1 MTDKTQKGKSSALL
15 NRRHVL
21 MGGAA
26 LGAGYLALHTSV
38 KPASAEEIK
47 PGGILR
53 VGLGAA
59 GAKSSLNPL
68 ISTGDMDF
76 AVSQSIYDRL
86 TDFDKNGDLYN
97 SLAEE
102 LSHNETGDVWKIKL
116 RPSVK
121 WHDGTPFTADDVV
134 YTLQYALNPDNKA
147 DAYPSLKPFL
157 TSNDCKAVDPTTVQ
171 ISLSRPY
178 ALLPQI
184 LGSKVM
190 SIIKNGTTS
199 FDTPI
204 GTGPFKFK
212 SWERGQRVSL
222 IKNESYRVAGKPYLD
237 GIEFIAINDSTALMN
252 ALVAGQVDAV
262 AQLDPSLA
270 GIVSANP
277 ALSLIRSKSSATT
290 DQFMMVNMKPFQ
302 DVRVRQAFRL
312 MVDRKQLVENA
323 LSGYGTIGNDLHCIT
338 DPDYASNIPQREYDP
353 EQARALLKQAGY
365 NNDLSVQIYAADAAP
380 GMLASATLI
389 ANQAKKVGVDIQLLV
404 VPPDSYYAGAN
415 FKKTPMACSDWGQ
428 HTLESQFTQGYA
440 RGAYW
445 NEPDWKNDKF
455 DEWVA
460 KARTTFDDKVR
471 REYYAEAQ
479 KILWDEGGYI
489 IWGFRELLDASSAKV
504 KGIEAS
510 TQRNLGY
517 YRFEAVHF
525 A

>member
-1 MTDKTQKGKSSALL
+1 MTYKKASGLL
-15 NRRHVL
+15 DRRHVL
-21 MGGAA
+21 LGGAA
-26 LGAGYLALHTSV
+26 LGAGYLALRAGV
-38 KPASAEEIK
+38 GPASAQDVK
-47 PGGILR
+47 PGGTLR
-53 VGLGAA
+53 VGLGSA

-86 TDFDKNGDLYN
+86 TDFDKDGKLYN
-97 SLAEE
+97 SLAEDF
-102 LSHNETGDVWKIKL
+102 SHNEAGDVWKIKL
-116 RPSVK
+116 RSGIL
-121 WHDGTPFTADDVV
+121 WHDGTPFSADDVV

-147 DAYPSLKPFL
+147 DAYPSLTPFL
-157 TSNDCKAVDPTTVQ
+157 APNDLKAVDPTTVEVR
-171 ISLSRPY
+171 LSRPY

-190 SIIKNGTTS
+190 SIIKNGTKS
-199 FDTPI
+199 FDSPV

-222 IKNESYRVAGKPYLD
+222 VKSENYRVAGKPYLD
-237 GIEFIAINDSTALMN
+237 GVEFIAINDSTARMN

-290 DQFMMVNMKPFQ
+290 DQFMMTNLEPFK
-302 DVRVRQAFRL
+302 DARVRQAFRL
-312 MVDRKQLVENA
+312 MVDRKQLVQNA
-323 LSGYGTIGNDLHCIT
+323 LSGYGTIGNDMHCIT
-338 DPDYASNIPQREYDP
+338 DPDYASEIPQREYDP
-353 EQARALLKQAGY
+353 DQARALLKQAGY
-365 NNDLSVQIYAADAAP
+365 DNNLSVQLNAADAAP
-380 GMLASATLI
+380 GMLSSATLI
-389 ANQAKKVGVDIQLLV
+389 ASQAKKVGVDIQLLV
-404 VPPDSYYAGAN
+404 VPPDSYYSGAN
-415 FKKTPMACSDWGQ
+415 FKKTPMGCSDWGQ

-445 NEPDWKNDKF
+445 NEPDWTNDKF

-460 KARTTFDDKVR
+460 KARTTFDEQKR
-471 REYYAEAQ
+471 REYYVEAQ
-479 KILWDEGGYI
+479 KIIWNEGAYI

-504 KGIEAS
+504 KGIEPS